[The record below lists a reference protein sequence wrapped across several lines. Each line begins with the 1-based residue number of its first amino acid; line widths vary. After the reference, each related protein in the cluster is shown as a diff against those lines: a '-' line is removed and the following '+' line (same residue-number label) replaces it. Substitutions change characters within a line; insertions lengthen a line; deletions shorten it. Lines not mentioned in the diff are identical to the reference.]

1 MNVHGHGVHLP
12 VLLDEVLALLR
23 PRMDGVYVDCTF
35 GRGGH
40 TGAILAQLDDRG
52 RVFAFDRDGDAALAR
67 PDLLAD
73 PRLYFTRQAFSAARA
88 TLEAAAV
95 YGTIDGILMDLGV
108 SSPQLDS
115 GERGFSFQHDG
126 PLDMRMDTSAGD
138 TAATWLARAS
148 QGEIEQCLW
157 EYGEERH
164 ARRIAR
170 RLVEARLQAPI
181 DTTRKLAEL
190 VAAAVPRS
198 GERLHPAT
206 RTFQA
211 LRIRTNDELGELT
224 RALPMLRDGLAPA
237 GRLCVIAFHS
247 LEDRIV
253 KRFFRNSAKPIDR
266 YPEPSLPAPYTLVTR
281 KSIVPTDAECAANP
295 RARSAHLR
303 CLERAA

>member
-1 MNVHGHGVHLP
+1 MHVP

-23 PRMDGVYVDCTF
+23 PRADGVYVDCTF

-40 TGAILAQLDDRG
+40 TGAILARLGARG

-73 PRLYFTRQAFSAARA
+73 PRLCFTRQAYSAARA

-95 YGTIDGILMDLGV
+95 YGAIDGVLMDLGV
-108 SSPQLDS
+108 SSPQLDTAA
-115 GERGFSFQHDG
+115 RGFSFQHDG
-126 PLDMRMDTSAGD
+126 PLDMRMDTSAGE
-138 TAATWLARAS
+138 TAAAWLARAS
-148 QGEIEQCLW
+148 AADIEQCLRD
-157 EYGEERH
+157 YGEERH

-170 RLVEARLQAPI
+170 RLAEARAQAPI
-181 DTTRKLAEL
+181 DTTRRLAEL

-198 GERLHPAT
+198 GEKLHPAT

-211 LRIRTNDELGELT
+211 LRIRINDELGELA
-224 RALPMLRDGLAPA
+224 RALPDLRDGLAPG
-237 GRLCVIAFHS
+237 GRLCVISFHS

-253 KRFFRNSAKPIDR
+253 KRFFRDSAKPIDR
-266 YPEPSLPAPYTLVTR
+266 YPAPSLPAPFTLVTR
-281 KSIVPTDAECAANP
+281 KPMVATAAECAANP

>member
-1 MNVHGHGVHLP
+1 MHVP
-12 VLLDEVLALLR
+12 VLLDEVLSLLR
-23 PRMDGVYVDCTF
+23 PRPDGVYVDCTF

-40 TGAILAQLDDRG
+40 AGALLARLGAQG
-52 RVFAFDRDGDAALAR
+52 RLYAFDRDGEAAAAR

-73 PRLYFTRQAFSAARA
+73 RRLHFTRQPFSAARA
-88 TLEAAAV
+88 TLEQAAV
-95 YGTIDGILMDLGV
+95 YGAIDGILMDLGV
-108 SSPQLDS
+108 SSPQLDT

-126 PLDMRMDTSAGD
+126 PLDMRMDTSTGD
-138 TAATWLARAS
+138 TAAAWLARAAV
-148 QGEIEQCLW
+148 EDIERCLR

-170 RLVEARLQAPI
+170 RIVEARAQGPL

-190 VAAAVPRS
+190 VSSVVPRG

-211 LRIRTNDELGELT
+211 LRIQINDELGELT
-224 RALPMLRDGLAPA
+224 RALPLLRDGLAPA
-237 GRLCVIAFHS
+237 GRFCVISFHS

-253 KRFFRNSAKPIDR
+253 KRYFRDSARPVDR
-266 YPEPSLPAPYTLVTR
+266 FPAPAEPAPFTLVTR
-281 KSIVPTDAECAANP
+281 RSIVPGEAECAANP

>member
-1 MNVHGHGVHLP
+1 MHLP

-23 PRMDGVYVDCTF
+23 PRADGVYVDCTF

-40 TGAILAQLDDRG
+40 TAAILARLGACG
-52 RVFAFDRDGDAALAR
+52 RVFAFDRDTDAAASR

-73 PRLYFTRQAFSAARA
+73 SRLCFTRQAFSAARA

-95 YGTIDGILMDLGV
+95 YGAIDGVLMDLGV
-108 SSPQLDS
+108 SSPQLDN
-115 GERGFSFQHDG
+115 GERGFSFLHDG
-126 PLDMRMDTSAGD
+126 PLDMRMDASAGE
-138 TAATWLARAS
+138 TAAEWLARAS
-148 QGEIEQCLW
+148 ASDIERCLR

-170 RLVEARLQAPI
+170 RIVEQRTQAPI
-181 DTTRKLAEL
+181 DTTHKLARI
-190 VAAAVPRS
+190 VASAVPRS

-211 LRIRTNDELGELT
+211 LRIRINDELGELT
-224 RALPMLRDGLAPA
+224 RALPDLRDGLAPA
-237 GRLCVIAFHS
+237 GRLCVISFHS

-253 KRFFRNSAKPIDR
+253 KRFFRDSAKPIDR
-266 YPEPSLPAPYTLVTR
+266 FPQPSLPAPFTLVTR
-281 KSIVPTDAECAANP
+281 KSIVPTDGECAANP

-303 CLERAA
+303 CLERPA

>member
-1 MNVHGHGVHLP
+1 MHLP

-23 PRMDGVYVDCTF
+23 PRADGIYVDCTF

-40 TGAILAQLDDRG
+40 TAAILARLGERG
-52 RVFAFDRDGDAALAR
+52 RLFAFDRDGDAALAR

-73 PRLYFTRQAFSAARA
+73 PRLRFTRQAFSAARA
-88 TLEAAAV
+88 TLDAAGV
-95 YGTIDGILMDLGV
+95 YGAIDGILMDLGV
-108 SSPQLDS
+108 SSPQLDT
-115 GERGFSFQHDG
+115 GERGFSFQYDG

-138 TAATWLARAS
+138 TAAAWLAHAS
-148 QGEIEQCLW
+148 QADIEHCLR

-181 DTTRKLAEL
+181 DTTRRLAEL

-206 RTFQA
+206 RSFQA
-211 LRIRTNDELGELT
+211 LRLQINDELGELT
-224 RALPMLRDGLAPA
+224 RALPMLREGLAPA

-253 KRFFRNSAKPIDR
+253 KRYFRDSAKPIDR
-266 YPEPSLPAPYTLVTR
+266 YPAPALPAPYTLITR
-281 KSIVPTDAECAANP
+281 KSIVPSAAECAANP

>member
-1 MNVHGHGVHLP
+1 MHIP
-12 VLLDEVLALLR
+12 VLLNEVLNLLR
-23 PRMDGVYVDCTF
+23 LRTDGVYVDCTF

-40 TGAILAQLDDRG
+40 AGAILERLGERG
-52 RVFAFDRDGDAALAR
+52 RLYGFDRDAAAAAAR

-73 PRLYFTRQAFSAARA
+73 ARLHFTHAPFSAARTA
-88 TLEAAAV
+88 LEQARV
-95 YGTIDGILMDLGV
+95 YGSVDGILMDLGV
-108 SSPQLDS
+108 SSPQLDT

-126 PLDMRMDTSAGD
+126 PLDMRMDTSAGE
-138 TAATWLARAS
+138 TAGEWLARAS
-148 QGEIEQCLW
+148 SAEIERCLR

-170 RLVEARLQAPI
+170 RITEQRLQAPL

-198 GERLHPAT
+198 AERLHPAT

-211 LRIRTNDELGELT
+211 LRIHINDELGELT
-224 RALPMLRDGLAPA
+224 RALPDLRDGLAPA
-237 GRLCVIAFHS
+237 GRLCVISFHS

-253 KRFFRNSAKPIDR
+253 KRLFRDSARAVDNFP
-266 YPEPSLPAPYTLVTR
+266 LPATPAPFTLITR
-281 KSIVPTDAECAANP
+281 KSVVPAPEESARNP
-295 RARSAHLR
+295 RSRSARLR

>member
-1 MNVHGHGVHLP
+1 MHVP

-23 PRMDGVYVDCTF
+23 PRADGVYVDCTF

-40 TGAILAQLDDRG
+40 TAAILARLGARG
-52 RVFAFDRDGDAALAR
+52 RIYAFDRDGDAAASR

-73 PRLYFTRQAFSAARA
+73 PRLRFTRQPFSAARA
-88 TLEAAAV
+88 TLEADAV
-95 YGTIDGILMDLGV
+95 YGALDGILMDLGV
-108 SSPQLDS
+108 SSPQLDT

-126 PLDMRMDTSAGD
+126 PLDMRMDTSTGE
-138 TAATWLARAS
+138 TAAAWLARAS
-148 QGEIEQCLW
+148 AEDIAQCLR

-170 RLVEARLQAPI
+170 RIAEARARAPI

-211 LRIRTNDELGELT
+211 LRIRINDELGELT
-224 RALPMLRDGLAPA
+224 RALPALRDGLAPS
-237 GRLCVIAFHS
+237 GRLCVISFHS
-247 LEDRIV
+247 LEDRLV
-253 KRFFRNSAKPIDR
+253 KRFFRDSAKPIDR
-266 YPEPSLPAPYTLVTR
+266 YPQPSLPAPFTLVTR
-281 KSIVPTDAECAANP
+281 KSLVPTDAECAANP

>member
-1 MNVHGHGVHLP
+1 MHLP

-23 PRMDGVYVDCTF
+23 PRADGIYVDCTF

-40 TGAILAQLDDRG
+40 TAAILARLGERG
-52 RVFAFDRDGDAALAR
+52 RLFAFDRDGDAALAR

-73 PRLYFTRQAFSAARA
+73 PRLRFTRQAFSAARA
-88 TLEAAAV
+88 TLDAAGV
-95 YGTIDGILMDLGV
+95 YGAIDGILMDLGV
-108 SSPQLDS
+108 SSPQLDT

-138 TAATWLARAS
+138 TAAAWLAHAS
-148 QGEIEQCLW
+148 QADIEHCLR

-181 DTTRKLAEL
+181 DTTRRLAEL

-206 RTFQA
+206 RSFQA
-211 LRIRTNDELGELT
+211 LRLQINDELGELT
-224 RALPMLRDGLAPA
+224 RALPMLREGLAPA

-253 KRFFRNSAKPIDR
+253 KRYFRDSAKPIDR
-266 YPEPSLPAPYTLVTR
+266 YPAPALPAPYTLITR
-281 KSIVPTDAECAANP
+281 KSIVPSAAECAANP